1 MRAQGC
7 RERLEGEEEEKTRGK
22 KHVQSLVKK
31 KKKEAEEKPD
41 SVDGGEESGKPVSL
55 NDLAETCRV

>member
-31 KKKEAEEKPD
+31 KEEEEKPD